1 MTKLQKQYL
10 IKAPLIAGAFIICTG
25 IANPLRADEA
35 EDMYYTRGMRADSK
49 VLFEENRKRGDAD
62 AALYLGRLSM
72 LEYDFPAAQKHYSEY
87 RTLKK
92 KARQTVDP
100 VIEDEE
106 AALKEGKILFDRVRE
121 LAVIDEVEVDK
132 DTFYKYLRLP
142 LTAGR
147 VVDAS
152 TLPIEKDGV
161 QIGPTGYISESGDII
176 MWSAEDEE
184 SGLMRIF
191 EANVLTDGTLSDPV
205 MTPEFLG
212 NGGDAINPF
221 LSADGTTLYYV
232 SNGEGSMGGY
242 DIFMATRDP
251 QTGEYLQPVN
261 LGIPFNSYGD
271 EYLLA
276 IDEENGVGW
285 WATDRH
291 YLPDDKIVLY
301 LFEWTGDRKNI
312 DASDEEKRKRSR
324 LENIRDTWM
333 PISNYGADGDDDE
346 EDEETDASDEEE
358 EGAIDPQSIVR
369 KYEALAAEIRKIQP
383 GQKPRREEC
392 RIPLGKGKYIYSA
405 DDVKGNTQKALVDEY
420 VVRNRNY
427 EKKVKELAMMRKE
440 YAKHGS
446 SELGSRI
453 TVAEKEVQKEH
464 LEMVNLLSRLYKSLG
479 TE

>member
-25 IANPLRADEA
+25 IASPLRADEA

-62 AALYLGRLSM
+62 AALYLGRLAM
-72 LEYDFPAAQKHYSEY
+72 LEYDFPAAQKYYSEY

-324 LENIRDTWM
+324 LDNIRDTWM